1 MALMYSSHFLM
12 PSTSCARTN
21 GAAKVSPNPMISL
34 LPLLAFLTS
43 SLLSHRGRAL
53 FPLGQDKKFRPR
65 GKVTEKNPPKQL
77 KHTFFFPTQAQVC
90 DSLPSIDEMKQYTD
104 EGALKAYLD
113 GIYHAFLSI
122 LCFKTLF
129 STELNPLCYP
139 LLRWILM
146 SNRAHLAPLPKNKVK
161 NNLLLLSPHFIYLS
175 IDLF

>member
-113 GIYHAFLSI
+113 GISHILSVQCYKTYI
-122 LCFKTLF
+122 LHRA
-129 STELNPLCYP
+129 EPL
-139 LLRWILM
+139 
-146 SNRAHLAPLPKNKVK
+146 V
-161 NNLLLLSPHFIYLS
+161 LSPPSLDFDEQPCPLGTFAEEQGKKQPSHFI
-175 IDLF
+175 